1 MGNSFIY
8 HLKVLALMSPK
19 LRNAY
24 IAFALF
30 LASQVLF
37 GEMSI
42 AGIFIMAAF
51 IGVVFLARRF
61 PTFGTIGG
69 GLLLLGSPLIAW
81 SLYNPKFFNTEG
93 SPAGLV
99 LMLVFAIIIF
109 FLMSLGWSM
118 IKEAL
123 FPAPALSDDERA
135 DLAFEFM
142 EDFNRSENMSEQSGN
157 DISRR

>member
-1 MGNSFIY
+1 
-8 HLKVLALMSPK
+8 MSPK

-24 IAFALF
+24 IAFGLF
-30 LASQVLF
+30 LGAQVLF
-37 GEMSI
+37 GELSI

-51 IGVVFLARRF
+51 IGLVFLARRF

-69 GLLLLGSPLIAW
+69 GLLLLGSPLVAW

-118 IKEAL
+118 LKVAL
-123 FPAPALSDDERA
+123 FPDPELSDDERA
-135 DLAFEFM
+135 DLAFELM
-142 EDFNRSENMSEQSGN
+142 DDFKESRSSKE
-157 DISRR
+157 